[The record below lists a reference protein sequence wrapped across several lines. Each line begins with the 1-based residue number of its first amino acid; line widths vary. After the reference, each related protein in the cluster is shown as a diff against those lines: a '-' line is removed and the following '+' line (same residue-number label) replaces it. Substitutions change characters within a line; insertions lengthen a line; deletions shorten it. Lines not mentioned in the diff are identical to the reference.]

1 MSVSL
6 AIAKAAAMI
15 KGMELYEYLGEVYPK
30 VKSGNKVRFL
40 MNVFN
45 GGLHALRDNEELGID
60 KVSTQEF
67 MLNILSDNYDQA
79 IEMADKVYLKLSE
92 ILFNLGYDNK
102 SFGDEGG
109 YSPKVVSGIR
119 VPEGFSVT
127 ADAYFYF
134 LKETGI

>member
-1 MSVSL
+1 
-6 AIAKAAAMI
+6 
-15 KGMELYEYLGEVYPK
+15 
-30 VKSGNKVRFL
+30 

-45 GGLHALRDNEELGID
+45 GGLHALCDKEELGID

-67 MLNILSDNYDQA
+67 MINILAENYNQA
-79 IEMADKVYLKLSE
+79 IKMADDVYDSLSE

-109 YSPKVVSGIR
+109 YSPKVTSGIR